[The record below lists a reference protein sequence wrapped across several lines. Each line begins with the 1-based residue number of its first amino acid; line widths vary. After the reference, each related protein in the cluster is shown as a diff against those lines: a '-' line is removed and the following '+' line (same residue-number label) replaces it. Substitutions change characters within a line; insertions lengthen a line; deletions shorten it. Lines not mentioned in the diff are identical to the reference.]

1 MVVCHKDFSSVGG
14 ILIAVISISNTAA
27 LCARIKAPIVRIAGL
42 YAKLELESVIKV
54 TSLKTSQKERI
65 MRQWPVQDA
74 KAKFSE
80 MLDASLEEGPQLV
93 SKRGEPKAV
102 LISVSEWEALNRRAK
117 PSAKEVLLAPEPR
130 FQLDIP
136 SRKEWVWRDI
146 NLSEG

>member
-1 MVVCHKDFSSVGG
+1 
-14 ILIAVISISNTAA
+14 
-27 LCARIKAPIVRIAGL
+27 
-42 YAKLELESVIKV
+42 
-54 TSLKTSQKERI
+54 

-102 LISVSEWEALNRRAK
+102 LVSVSEWEALKKRAK
-117 PSAKEVLLAPEPR
+117 PSAKDVLLAQEPR
-130 FQLDIP
+130 FELDIP

-146 NLSEG
+146 NLDES